1 MITISSHLKVPRLAR
16 SGLLLS
22 PARKWCRAGY
32 IINPILVKHFFVQG
46 DCIWTW
52 ASSRAINTSKK
63 RSWSV
68 SRHLDRTTLVNTLWY
83 EIFAGLLFW
92 GLVIFIFFW
101 GLREQSFAA
110 RIDWNFRWE
119 LNFCGKITQSTENGR
134 DKMWH
139 LRDLRKWCPLAWPF
153 EQVSNVIF
161 WLLWV
166 RFLCLRERKSI
177 DLTFYRFLNATF
189 FTPVSDMR

>member
-1 MITISSHLKVPRLAR
+1 MVSCRLHNKSYIGETLFR
-16 SGLLLS
+16 SRWLHMDLGFVS
-22 PARKWCRAGY
+22 GY
-32 IINPILVKHFFVQG
+32 KHVK
-46 DCIWTW
+46 
-52 ASSRAINTSKK
+52 KK

-83 EIFAGLLFW
+83 EIFADW
-92 GLVIFIFFW
+92 WIFFFFFFW

-189 FTPVSDMR
+189 FTPVSDIW